1 VHITEQ
7 QNLKTTNTTVARPSY
22 PNPYGTQ
29 DPLTFAS
36 TAPPNITIADD
47 KLQTPETN
55 TYNAGFSQQLTT
67 NLAVHIDGIYTKTT
81 KDMEAV
87 NINTPDPATRLRPLP
102 EWGRILQT
110 QSIGSST
117 YEALMVRVDKR
128 YADRF
133 LYLMSYT
140 LSKTSGY
147 PIAGTI
153 TDAYNPSLDNGP
165 AGTDRRHMLVSSG
178 SVMVPGRVQLGAVWT
193 LRSKMPFSAL
203 AGLDL
208 NGDGSV
214 TDFVR
219 GTSRNHFD
227 LALVNAWRAQNRL
240 GPVSAS
246 QFDSNR
252 YNSLD
257 ARLSKAIQLGSRRK
271 LELIAQVF
279 NVFGVDNLLPPG
291 AGSYVDNALSDSFGK
306 ILSAQ
311 PRQQGEIAVRYGF

>member
-1 VHITEQ
+1 
-7 QNLKTTNTTVARPSY
+7 
-22 PNPYGTQ
+22 
-29 DPLTFAS
+29 
-36 TAPPNITIADD
+36 
-47 KLQTPETN
+47 
-55 TYNAGFSQQLTT
+55 
-67 NLAVHIDGIYTKTT
+67 
-81 KDMEAV
+81 M
-87 NINTPDPATRLRPLP
+87 
-102 EWGRILQT
+102 T
-110 QSIGSST
+110 QSIGSAT
-117 YEALMVRVDKR
+117 YKALMLRVDKR

-133 LYLMSYT
+133 LYLVSYT

-147 PIAGTI
+147 PIAGTV
-153 TDAYNPSLDNGP
+153 TDAYHPALDVGP

-178 SVMVPGRVQLGAVWT
+178 SVMMPGGLQVGAVWT

-214 TDFVR
+214 TDYVP
-219 GTSRNHFD
+219 GTSRNAFD

-240 GPVSAS
+240 APISAT

-257 ARLSKAIQLGSRRK
+257 ARVSKTIQLGDRRK
-271 LELIAQVF
+271 LEFIAQVF
-279 NVFGVDNLLPPG
+279 NVFGTDNLLPPG

>member
-1 VHITEQ
+1 VH
-7 QNLKTTNTTVARPSY
+7 V
-22 PNPYGTQ
+22 
-29 DPLTFAS
+29 
-36 TAPPNITIADD
+36 
-47 KLQTPETN
+47 
-55 TYNAGFSQQLTT
+55 
-67 NLAVHIDGIYTKTT
+67 DGIYTKTM

-87 NINTPDPATRLRPLP
+87 NINTPDSVTKLRPLP

-117 YEALMVRVDKR
+117 YKALMVRIDKR
-128 YADRF
+128 YANRF

-153 TDAYNPSLDNGP
+153 TDAVNPGLDSGP
-165 AGTDRRHMLVSSG
+165 ANTDRRHMLVSSG
-178 SVMVPGRVQLGAVWT
+178 SVMVPGGIQVGAVWT

-214 TDFVR
+214 TDYVP
-219 GTSRNHFD
+219 GTSRNTFD

-240 GPVSAS
+240 APVSAT

-257 ARLSKAIQLGSRRK
+257 ARVSKAIQLGDRRK

-279 NVFGVDNLLPPG
+279 NVFGLDNLLPPG

-311 PRQQGEIAVRYGF
+311 PRQQGEIAIRYGF

>member
-1 VHITEQ
+1 MHV
-7 QNLKTTNTTVARPSY
+7 
-22 PNPYGTQ
+22 
-29 DPLTFAS
+29 
-36 TAPPNITIADD
+36 
-47 KLQTPETN
+47 
-55 TYNAGFSQQLTT
+55 
-67 NLAVHIDGIYTKTT
+67 DGIYTKTK

-87 NINTPDPATRLRPLP
+87 NINTPDPVTRLRPLS

-117 YEALMVRVDKR
+117 YKALMVRVDKR

-133 LYLMSYT
+133 LYLVSYT

-178 SVMVPGRVQLGAVWT
+178 SVMMPGGVQLGAVWT

-214 TDFVR
+214 TDFVP
-219 GTSRNHFD
+219 GTSRNVFD

-246 QFDSNR
+246 QFDTNR

-257 ARLSKAIQLGSRRK
+257 ARVSKAIQLGGRRK